1 MEIYEKINYLIEEKK
16 MTKKEFVDKVIE
28 LEPRLKNSG
37 ESPSIQT
44 IYRYL
49 NGSRELKVEIL
60 PYFAEVLGVKEQE
73 FFEFDIEF
81 TSENNIKQ
89 SKEFREI
96 LNLLPYLPTKSLKKL
111 KSRLQEYEKLYEK
124 GFFKS
129 LNSKIKYFLDNILLY
144 AR

>member
-49 NGSRELKVEIL
+49 NGSRELKVELI
-60 PYFAEVLGVKEQE
+60 PYIAEVLEVTEQDL
-73 FFEFDIEF
+73 FNFDIEYASNHNIRF
-81 TSENNIKQ
+81 SKEIREIIDLLPHTPINVISYIKQ
-89 SKEFREI
+89 ELSK
-96 LNLLPYLPTKSLKKL
+96 YKKL
-111 KSRLQEYEKLYEK
+111 NNEIISRKL
-124 GFFKS
+124 
-129 LNSKIKYFLDNILLY
+129 
-144 AR
+144 

>member
-81 TSENNIKQ
+81 SSENNIKQ

-111 KSRLQEYEKLYEK
+111 KSRLQE
-124 GFFKS
+124 
-129 LNSKIKYFLDNILLY
+129 
-144 AR
+144 

>member
-49 NGSRELKVEIL
+49 NGS
-60 PYFAEVLGVKEQE
+60 
-73 FFEFDIEF
+73 
-81 TSENNIKQ
+81 
-89 SKEFREI
+89 
-96 LNLLPYLPTKSLKKL
+96 
-111 KSRLQEYEKLYEK
+111 EY
-124 GFFKS
+124 
-129 LNSKIKYFLDNILLY
+129 
-144 AR
+144 

>member
-81 TSENNIKQ
+81 SSENNIKQ

-96 LNLLPYLPTKSLKKL
+96 LNLLPYLPTKALK
-111 KSRLQEYEKLYEK
+111 
-124 GFFKS
+124 
-129 LNSKIKYFLDNILLY
+129 
-144 AR
+144 

>member
-81 TSENNIKQ
+81 SSENNIKQ

-96 LNLLPYLPTKSLKKL
+96 LNLLPYLPTKALQEL
-111 KSRLQEYEKLYEK
+111 KSRLQEYKKLYEK
-124 GFFKS
+124 GFF
-129 LNSKIKYFLDNILLY
+129 
-144 AR
+144 

>member
-37 ESPSIQT
+37 ETPSIQT

-96 LNLLPYLPTKSLKKL
+96 LNLLPYLPTKALKEL
-111 KSRLQEYEKLYEK
+111 KSRLQEYKKLYEK
-124 GFFKS
+124 GFFKY
-129 LNSKIKYFLDNILLY
+129 LNSEIKYFLDNILLY

>member
-60 PYFAEVLGVKEQE
+60 PYFAEVLGVKEQD
-73 FFEFDIEF
+73 FFEFDVEF
-81 TSENNIKQ
+81 ATNNNIKQ
-89 SKEFREI
+89 SKEVREI
-96 LNLLPYLPTKSLKKL
+96 LNLLQYLPARAINDLKNKL
-111 KSRLQEYEKLYEK
+111 YEYRKLYEK
-124 GFFKS
+124 GF
-129 LNSKIKYFLDNILLY
+129 
-144 AR
+144 